1 MLPLYAADAPVGA
14 GVQPEIQPLRFPN
27 PDHFR
32 QLRVP
37 AAPLRIVSF
46 QKAGAVS
53 LRNHFVNL
61 HRKNQNCHCEPVTD
75 VTGVAI
81 PPTFWMHFGKHSH
94 STGGFPRQC
103 THWLGMTVLL
113 FVQLYFN
120 ETAPFLRNVFLSASR
135 LPGEAAKSP

>member
-1 MLPLYAADAPVGA
+1 MKPLIPRKKFHSRLHA
-14 GVQPEIQPLRFPN
+14 GKIHSLTVKSFP
-27 PDHFR
+27 
-32 QLRVP
+32 
-37 AAPLRIVSF
+37 VSF
-46 QKAGAVS
+46 AMLQINHRLFFYPSDTTETCHGRQKEGAVS

-103 THWLGMTVLL
+103 AHWLGMTVLL

-120 ETAPFLRNVFLSASR
+120 ETAPFAHY
-135 LPGEAAKSP
+135 K